1 MTTIGPIKELLLLR
15 DGVVGFARS
24 TTLTRLLGAPELLAG
39 RLGERPFIEKILP
52 PQRGDTRNWSTR
64 QMLKERSIFVL
75 HRGKC
80 LEDDWFECA
89 IVLGVVG
96 HLVLLDLS
104 VDGTEA
110 AAQQRYQAL
119 LKSSEPQVADY
130 AKHIFRGLIGHP
142 SSTA

>member
-1 MTTIGPIKELLLLR
+1 
-15 DGVVGFARS
+15 
-24 TTLTRLLGAPELLAG
+24 
-39 RLGERPFIEKILP
+39 
-52 PQRGDTRNWSTR
+52 
-64 QMLKERSIFVL
+64 MLKERSIFVL

-80 LEDDWFECA
+80 PEDDWFECA